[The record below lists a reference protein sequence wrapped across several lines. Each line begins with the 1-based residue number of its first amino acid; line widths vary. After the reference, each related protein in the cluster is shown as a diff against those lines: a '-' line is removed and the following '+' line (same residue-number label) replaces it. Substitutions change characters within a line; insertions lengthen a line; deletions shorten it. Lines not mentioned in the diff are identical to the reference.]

1 GKEKNDS
8 SKVPDVVN
16 METKKATD
24 IVKGKK
30 LEPVVIGNGEKI
42 IKQLPLKDK
51 SVQDKEREIL
61 VIEGELTMHNNEIW
75 TKRDILKLKKIKKKH
90 KLKKTNKQNKEKI
103 IHVTDGELTMTNN
116 EKWTKRNIL
125 KLKEATGIKA
135 ETEGSG
141 YVKEQSVDENQKIK
155 SGTEVK
161 FTLSNNHPNGDDS
174 IGQVPEEDTSE
185 KDKEDKEKDNKD
197 KKDKKEEKS
206 NDSKESDDS

>member
-1 GKEKNDS
+1 MKYLDVEESEGKEKNDS

-51 SVQDKEREIL
+51 SVQDKERVLL
-61 VIEGELTMHNNEIW
+61 VTDGELTMPNTEKW
-75 TKRDILKLKKIKKKH
+75 TKRDILKL
-90 KLKKTNKQNKEKI
+90 Q
-103 IHVTDGELTMTNN
+103 
-116 EKWTKRNIL
+116 
-125 KLKEATGIKA
+125 EATGIKA

-185 KDKEDKEKDNKD
+185 KDKEDKENN
-197 KKDKKEEKS
+197 
-206 NDSKESDDS
+206 NDFEMFYK